1 MSFSKEMLQL
11 KSDLESLGFLDVV
24 IPHNTE
30 RYASNELAETSH
42 EAVKEKLDRDLIRS
56 YYQEI
61 ASADAVIIA
70 NYDKNGIKNYI
81 GGNSFLEA
89 AFAHVL
95 NKKLYFLFDIPEMMY
110 SDELKVFQPIVL
122 NGELKQIVHLI

>member
-89 AFAHVL
+89 AFAHVF